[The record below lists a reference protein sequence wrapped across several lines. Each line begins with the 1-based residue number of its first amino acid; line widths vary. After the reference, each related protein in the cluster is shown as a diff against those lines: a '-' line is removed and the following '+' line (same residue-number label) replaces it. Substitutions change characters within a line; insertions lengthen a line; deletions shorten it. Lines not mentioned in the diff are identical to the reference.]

1 MTRRER
7 SAGSFSRETLV
18 EVRVYLAVEKKPN
31 GAGKCRSESE
41 PGSQRRVSRERS

>member
-18 EVRVYLAVEKKPN
+18 EVRVYLAVEKNSLTEQANVGQKAN
-31 GAGKCRSESE
+31 LDHSE
-41 PGSQRRVSRERS
+41 G